1 MNVTHAMQQLNH
13 RTVGLVLLALAL
25 NSCAIHLHTPDP
37 DLADRTPVRPAGEAS
52 SIAAVAR
59 ISHETLARL
68 VESQTAEAQ
77 AGQEQLGLLSAN
89 WRLQRDGRAGVRSDE
104 RGRLCFVLPFAG
116 KGAVAALGQRLERDL
131 RAQILLCARP
141 VLDSSAMIHLA
152 DPDARVL
159 IDRSTIGGPLAALTE
174 AVATKLQEVAGR
186 EAVERLRTL
195 TIPTG
200 DFMTPL
206 QKTLD
211 QPMNLPR
218 DACLKLRPLSVWL
231 AQPVVDPTA
240 LRLGAAVQALPT
252 VEQPC
257 VREVSQVR
265 RARLPVAVTE
275 KLDQPKTQLLLPL
288 GLGLEGLAGEVQAA
302 VDQLGRMETAQGWLQ
317 VGKVKLSTSRGALL
331 VRAAVT
337 GELRDKL
344 LFVPITRKIQGEVV
358 LWGVPELDKD
368 GIGLSN
374 VSLDVQ
380 SDDTLVDFGAS
391 LKRSAL
397 VDTVQKKLR
406 IPRAKIEGEAR
417 RALANLG
424 SGVEVAG
431 EKLPIQVETE
441 LLTLEQ
447 VAASGQRLDVIVRFV
462 GHVIVGDTARK

>member
-1 MNVTHAMQQLNH
+1 
-13 RTVGLVLLALAL
+13 
-25 NSCAIHLHTPDP
+25 
-37 DLADRTPVRPAGEAS
+37 
-52 SIAAVAR
+52 
-59 ISHETLARL
+59 
-68 VESQTAEAQ
+68 
-77 AGQEQLGLLSAN
+77 
-89 WRLQRDGRAGVRSDE
+89 
-104 RGRLCFVLPFAG
+104 
-116 KGAVAALGQRLERDL
+116 
-131 RAQILLCARP
+131 
-141 VLDSSAMIHLA
+141 
-152 DPDARVL
+152 
-159 IDRSTIGGPLAALTE
+159 
-174 AVATKLQEVAGR
+174 
-186 EAVERLRTL
+186 
-195 TIPTG
+195 
-200 DFMTPL
+200 
-206 QKTLD
+206 
-211 QPMNLPR
+211 
-218 DACLKLRPLSVWL
+218 
-231 AQPVVDPTA
+231 
-240 LRLGAAVQALPT
+240 
-252 VEQPC
+252 
-257 VREVSQVR
+257 
-265 RARLPVAVTE
+265 
-275 KLDQPKTQLLLPL
+275 
-288 GLGLEGLAGEVQAA
+288 VQAA